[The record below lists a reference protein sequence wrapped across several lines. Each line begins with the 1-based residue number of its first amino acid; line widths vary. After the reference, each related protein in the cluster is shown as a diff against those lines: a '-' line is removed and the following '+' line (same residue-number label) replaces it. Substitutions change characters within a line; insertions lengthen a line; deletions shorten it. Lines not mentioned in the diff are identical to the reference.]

1 MRKGVVSARAEP
13 GFGGA
18 LFSRESFGDTAQQ
31 PSGQHCSCGVCV
43 EREKRSG
50 VIVQDIDSREKRG
63 IFYTSELQKGDY
75 VLASTDFHWEQQ
87 SGVPELLYLA
97 DPQSQ
102 TVVEQTLFYLYLK
115 LDDLGGI
122 RQRLAQNIEVTDVPA
137 FAPRDR

>member
-50 VIVQDIDSREKRG
+50 VIV
-63 IFYTSELQKGDY
+63 
-75 VLASTDFHWEQQ
+75 
-87 SGVPELLYLA
+87 
-97 DPQSQ
+97 
-102 TVVEQTLFYLYLK
+102 
-115 LDDLGGI
+115 
-122 RQRLAQNIEVTDVPA
+122 
-137 FAPRDR
+137 